1 MHTARVPRQVGAGG
15 INCSDLGAMSL
26 SGSRGSAA
34 AHALLPQAG
43 EEFSVNCLV
52 KLGKSD
58 DRDPQ
63 SCLEQKV
70 NAEN

>member
-1 MHTARVPRQVGAGG
+1 
-15 INCSDLGAMSL
+15 MSL
-26 SGSRGSAA
+26 SKSGGSAA
-34 AHALLPQAG
+34 AHALFPQAG
-43 EEFSVNCLV
+43 EEFSISCLV

-70 NAEN
+70 NAGN